1 MLIAGWSGKS
11 VAERYGECPVSDMRG
26 DRSSEGGRT
35 GKKVGG
41 ERSHGSKVRDHLAVG
56 RSLIPFPREEKNE
69 KKERKK
75 KNKDNSRENSTHYER
90 ATSRRRSRKRMKEEM
105 KQKRK
110 KKRSEDREMI
120 TEGQAAKRKTE
131 KGNIRR
137 QLHS

>member
-1 MLIAGWSGKS
+1 MGLATSVITTVGRKFARVVAAKTRAGSFFLLQYDRAPTPGGRYLSPVLIAGWSGKS

-75 KNKDNSRENSTHYER
+75 K
-90 ATSRRRSRKRMKEEM
+90 
-105 KQKRK
+105 Q
-110 KKRSEDREMI
+110 
-120 TEGQAAKRKTE
+120 GQ
-131 KGNIRR
+131 
-137 QLHS
+137 